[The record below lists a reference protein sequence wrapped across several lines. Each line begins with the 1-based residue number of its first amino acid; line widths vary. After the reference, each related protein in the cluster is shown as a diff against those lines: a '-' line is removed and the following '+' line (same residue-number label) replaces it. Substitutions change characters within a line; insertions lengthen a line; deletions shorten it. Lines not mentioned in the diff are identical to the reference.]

1 MRLIKAIK
9 TEIIPSHTSILNQSL
24 NTGIF
29 SKKLKIAKVIP
40 IHKKGFLND
49 ISIYRPILLLPL
61 ISKILEKIIFKQ

>member
-9 TEIIPSHTSILNQSL
+9 TEIIPSLTSILNQSL

-29 SKKLKIAKVIP
+29 SEKVKIAKVIP

-49 ISIYRPILLLPL
+49 ISNYRPILLLPL
-61 ISKILEKIIFKQ
+61 ISKILEYIFN